1 MVRRRETK
9 GPPMI
14 TVRDRDLTLSAKN
27 RPRVCLLNPCF
38 FSIRNVEYW
47 SIGKGQVGGL
57 GDGDGDENKGEER
70 EEKINRPGGTNLPFR
85 ESRYKR
91 LKL

>member
-14 TVRDRDLTLSAKN
+14 TVRARDLTLSAKN

-47 SIGKGQVGGL
+47 TMGRGVGWV
-57 GDGDGDENKGEER
+57 R
-70 EEKINRPGGTNLPFR
+70 
-85 ESRYKR
+85 S
-91 LKL
+91 

>member
-14 TVRDRDLTLSAKN
+14 TVRARDLTLSAKN

-47 SIGKGQVGGL
+47 RL
-57 GDGDGDENKGEER
+57 GRGR
-70 EEKINRPGGTNLPFR
+70 
-85 ESRYKR
+85 
-91 LKL
+91 